1 MCGRPGPGG
10 TEGSPL
16 PPHPHHLQL
25 GRGLIWTLWVSVY
38 PPGPC
43 GNVWRSALGELGR
56 GRGWPST
63 ADAIAASDSR
73 GSPQPCRGAGADPGP
88 RGGRVCAPL
97 RPIAAAPGPHW
108 SRQAGGP
115 GPAELP
121 SPGPARGWGPPSGS
135 SCRGRGTAL
144 QGSRGGGAPDL
155 AAPPRGRGAPAAPA
169 PAQPGAPWKSRHVA
183 SRLCIITR
191 FQPHFL
197 AGVGNVRAG
206 GGGASVGVRRSREST
221 LDPALPPPLGRAR
234 PITHIGPTQTGPLP
248 PPARPP
254 PGAAVPAL
262 CSRPPRV
269 AGRRAGRGRARAG
282 RGGGEEGRGW
292 CCPRSRPR
300 PAPAPPALPPPPRS
314 CVPSCPVQSLARP
327 GP

>member
-1 MCGRPGPGG
+1 MAGRPPQTQSPPRTAGGARSPAEGPELTRDREVGGSALRCDQSPQPPARIGPGRPGVPGRPSFRPQVQRG
-10 TEGSPL
+10 AGVPRQV
-16 PPHPHHLQL
+16 PPA
-25 GRGLIWTLWVSVY
+25 GG
-38 PPGPC
+38 G
-43 GNVWRSALGELGR
+43 A
-56 GRGWPST
+56 
-63 ADAIAASDSR
+63 
-73 GSPQPCRGAGADPGP
+73 QPCRARGAAGP
-88 RGGRVCAPL
+88 RIWQPL
-97 RPIAAAPGPHW
+97 
-108 SRQAGGP
+108 
-115 GPAELP
+115 
-121 SPGPARGWGPPSGS
+121 
-135 SCRGRGTAL
+135 
-144 QGSRGGGAPDL
+144 
-155 AAPPRGRGAPAAPA
+155 PAAGEP
-169 PAQPGAPWKSRHVA
+169 PPPQPRRSLEPLGSPVTSLPDYA
-183 SRLCIITR
+183 LTR